1 MCGIPSPNVLLCLN
15 PLRILGFNLTSYTFV
30 LIVVTE
36 YDVCLFVFVFF
47 FGTQFCISR
56 GSCKCSIAAFESCWH
71 VAILVMFELLVVS
84 Y

>member
-36 YDVCLFVFVFF
+36 YDVCLFVCFF
-47 FGTQFCISR
+47 WYTVLYF
-56 GSCKCSIAAFESCWH
+56 
-71 VAILVMFELLVVS
+71 
-84 Y
+84 